1 METKDGETP
10 KTGGKIRL
18 FWKDILEALFWNKNR
33 SRKNQ
38 TVNSTGRIASFISMR
53 DRAKRDA
60 MEKALRESEAK
71 YKTLV
76 ENSLDGITIIRNNRV
91 LFANDTICRM
101 LNYTRDELYSM
112 PSIDMLHPDEHKKAL
127 AISERRKNMDSSTIN
142 EVFKLMTKEGE
153 TIECETSTTVI
164 EYEGQMASFFTS
176 HDITEKKRMQEALRI
191 SEEKYRT
198 LIEKAYDGIIIVQD
212 GRFRFA
218 NQAFCEMTQYE
229 ENELLDNPFT
239 FLISEE
245 DRQVMMDYHK
255 RRMSG
260 EHFQTIYRTHI
271 VCKDG
276 KTIIA
281 EVNSRTS
288 EYQGRSAVFA
298 VVRDLTRR
306 LQTEEELLAA
316 QNELKMLNLDLERRV
331 KESSQKLAEAK
342 TQLLSLQKESLQSQF
357 DVLKQQV
364 NPHFLF
370 NSLNVLT
377 SLIKLD
383 PDLAERF
390 SENLSKVYRYVLE
403 NKDHELVDLRTELQ
417 FLDAYLLL
425 LNIRFIDKLK
435 VSIHVPDERL
445 NDLIIPLAMQL
456 LIENAIKHNA
466 MSKAVPLSI
475 EIFIDRDNYLNIV
488 NNLNERPSQLIS
500 TGIGLKNIENRY
512 LLLNNTKPVFE
523 KTETQFVARVPLVTQ
538 DQNKDK

>member
-1 METKDGETP
+1 
-10 KTGGKIRL
+10 
-18 FWKDILEALFWNKNR
+18 
-33 SRKNQ
+33 
-38 TVNSTGRIASFISMR
+38 
-53 DRAKRDA
+53 
-60 MEKALRESEAK
+60 
-71 YKTLV
+71 
-76 ENSLDGITIIRNNRV
+76 
-91 LFANDTICRM
+91 
-101 LNYTRDELYSM
+101 
-112 PSIDMLHPDEHKKAL
+112 
-127 AISERRKNMDSSTIN
+127 
-142 EVFKLMTKEGE
+142 
-153 TIECETSTTVI
+153 
-164 EYEGQMASFFTS
+164 
-176 HDITEKKRMQEALRI
+176 MQEALRI

-212 GRFRFA
+212 GEFKFA
-218 NQAFCEMTQYE
+218 NQAFCDMTQYE
-229 ENELLDNPFT
+229 EDELLNKPFT
-239 FLISEE
+239 FLISEV
-245 DRQVMMDYHK
+245 DRRVMMDYHK

-260 EHFQTIYRTHI
+260 EQFQTIYRTHI

-288 EYQGRSAVFA
+288 EFEGRSAVFA

-306 LQTEEELLAA
+306 LQAEEELLAA
-316 QNELKMLNLDLERRV
+316 KNELKKLNLDLERRIE
-331 KESSQKLAEAK
+331 ESSQKLAEAK
-342 TQLLSLQKESLQSQF
+342 TQLISLQKESLQSQF
-357 DVLKQQV
+357 DLLKQQV

-417 FLDAYLLL
+417 FLDAYILL
-425 LNIRFIDKLK
+425 LNIRFTDKLK
-435 VSIHVPDERL
+435 VNINIPEDRL

-466 MSKAVPLSI
+466 MSKSVPLSI
-475 EIFIDRDNYLNIV
+475 EIFIDKENYLYIV

-500 TGIGLKNIENRY
+500 TGIGLKNIEKRY

-523 KTETQFVARVPLVTQ
+523 KTATQFIARIPLVTQ
-538 DQNKDK
+538 DQIKDK